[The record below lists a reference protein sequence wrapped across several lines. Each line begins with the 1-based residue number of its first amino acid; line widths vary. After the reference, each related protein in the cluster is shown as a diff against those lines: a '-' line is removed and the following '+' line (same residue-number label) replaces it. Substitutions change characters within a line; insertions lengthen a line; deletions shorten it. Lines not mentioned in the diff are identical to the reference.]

1 MRESNDEYVTGR
13 LMNGF
18 DYQNQSWVIDGRYV
32 DCGHR
37 ESMKCGCYGRI
48 HKGEEV
54 SANVETI

>member
-48 HKGEEV
+48 HKGEE
-54 SANVETI
+54 TMKG